1 MSCCWLF
8 IIQLTGWHQRP
19 LCRAWPAS
27 HCPRAALSC
36 IPSLWANTDLTSEN
50 TFILLSDKKSLVF
63 SVFTVAMEAEVY
75 PDIISVLLDCLR
87 YRSRLRLR
95 VGFRSLRR
103 RKIVKP
109 CLKFPSENE
118 KGAATLYVS
127 EQGLEDT
134 TPSPKPSTSQFLF
147 KSTP

>member
-1 MSCCWLF
+1 M
-8 IIQLTGWHQRP
+8 
-19 LCRAWPAS
+19 
-27 HCPRAALSC
+27 
-36 IPSLWANTDLTSEN
+36 
-50 TFILLSDKKSLVF
+50 
-63 SVFTVAMEAEVY
+63 FTVAMEAEVY

-109 CLKFPSENE
+109 GLKFPSENE

-134 TPSPKPSTSQFLF
+134 TPSPNPRTSQFLF